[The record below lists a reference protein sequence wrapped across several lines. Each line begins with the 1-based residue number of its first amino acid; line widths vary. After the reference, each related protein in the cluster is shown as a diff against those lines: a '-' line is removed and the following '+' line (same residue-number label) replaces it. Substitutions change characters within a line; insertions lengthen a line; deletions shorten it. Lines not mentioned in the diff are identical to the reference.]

1 MGDAAEKVDVC
12 FESFL
17 FCFLR
22 GEEKRTSREKWLH
35 FFFFQLTFVS
45 LFFFFSGR
53 FAVSLFSVVVVVV
66 TLLVLEYLCV
76 CVCVCVLRCLTACI
90 FPEKK
95 YESTY
100 PVYLPLLLCSDF
112 ISIQE
117 ALCLIFVINIC
128 FFFLYLFICMCHDCE
143 LQVSV

>member
-1 MGDAAEKVDVC
+1 MCV
-12 FESFL
+12 SNR
-17 FCFLR
+17 FCFVSQ
-22 GEEKRTSREKWLH
+22 EEKKSAQVEKSGSIFSFSSSPLFLC
-35 FFFFQLTFVS
+35 FFFFLGGLLF

-53 FAVSLFSVVVVVV
+53 FAVSLFYVVVVVV

-128 FFFLYLFICMCHDCE
+128 FFLYLFACVMIGNCK
-143 LQVSV
+143 

>member
-1 MGDAAEKVDVC
+1 MGDAAEKEDVC

-17 FCFLR
+17 FCFSR
-22 GEEKRTSREKWLH
+22 GEEKRTSRGKWFH

-45 LFFFFSGR
+45 LFFFFRAFCCFFVFSCCCCCCYSACFG
-53 FAVSLFSVVVVVV
+53 VS
-66 TLLVLEYLCV
+66 V

-117 ALCLIFVINIC
+117 ALCLIFFINIC
-128 FFFLYLFICMCHDCE
+128 FFFFSLFICMCHDCE